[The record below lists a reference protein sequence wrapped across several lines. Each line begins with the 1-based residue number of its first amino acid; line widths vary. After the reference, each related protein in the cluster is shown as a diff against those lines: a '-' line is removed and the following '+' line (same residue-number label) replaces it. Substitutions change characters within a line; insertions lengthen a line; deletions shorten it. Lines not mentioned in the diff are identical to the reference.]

1 MVRRAIFWLHLIA
14 GVCVGFVVLIMSV
27 TGTVLTYERQLIAW
41 TTSHLRSAVPATGVA
56 PMTLESLL
64 EHASAAR
71 PGLVPAGIT
80 VNSEVDAPVTILAEP
95 SPVFV
100 DAYSGQELGERR
112 GAALRTFLATMRS
125 WHRWLGAEGENRAA
139 ARSITGWSNLLFLFI
154 IVTGLY
160 LWVPRTFRWLQ
171 VRQVVWFKRAYGTSK
186 ARDFNW
192 HHVIG
197 IWAAVPL
204 FVIVLGAV
212 PMSFPWAN
220 DALYRVAG
228 EAPPARA
235 GAGTPGGARVRPS
248 VPSLEGLDAAVARA
262 RAESPEWRTLSVRFP
277 RRADDPLAV
286 TIDTGNG
293 GQPQR
298 RATLT
303 VTRSGAVVSREGFAD
318 QPRGRQ
324 LRSLLRFAHT
334 GELFGIGGQ
343 AVAGLAT
350 AGASVMV
357 WTGLALSWRRLA
369 AWRARRRERGSF
381 TAIMTDLHEV
391 YENVRTAKIN
401 AVSAPSDATLPKV

>member
-14 GVCVGFVVLIMSV
+14 GVCVGFVVLIMSI

-56 PMTLESLL
+56 PMTLELLL

-192 HHVIG
+192 HHVAGLWSLPMIVVMTLTGVLMSYPSLNARLQQAAGGAAQGGGPERGGPGGGERRPGGRGPGRPDMRGGSAESAPVAIDASLIDKAVAEAQSRDAEWNTISVELPRSAGGAVTASIADSRATLASRSQLSLDGKSGEVTRWQPASAPALAQRVRMWVRFGHTGEQWG
-197 IWAAVPL
+197 IAGQTVAAVSCL
-204 FVIVLGAV
+204 GGVLLVWTG
-212 PMSFPWAN
+212 F
-220 DALYRVAG
+220 ALAIR
-228 EAPPARA
+228 RA
-235 GAGTPGGARVRPS
+235 LSAMTRVRQ
-248 VPSLEGLDAAVARA
+248 
-262 RAESPEWRTLSVRFP
+262 P
-277 RRADDPLAV
+277 RRAVGAAV
-286 TIDTGNG
+286 
-293 GQPQR
+293 
-298 RATLT
+298 
-303 VTRSGAVVSREGFAD
+303 RSPA
-318 QPRGRQ
+318 
-324 LRSLLRFAHT
+324 
-334 GELFGIGGQ
+334 
-343 AVAGLAT
+343 
-350 AGASVMV
+350 
-357 WTGLALSWRRLA
+357 
-369 AWRARRRERGSF
+369 
-381 TAIMTDLHEV
+381 
-391 YENVRTAKIN
+391 
-401 AVSAPSDATLPKV
+401 